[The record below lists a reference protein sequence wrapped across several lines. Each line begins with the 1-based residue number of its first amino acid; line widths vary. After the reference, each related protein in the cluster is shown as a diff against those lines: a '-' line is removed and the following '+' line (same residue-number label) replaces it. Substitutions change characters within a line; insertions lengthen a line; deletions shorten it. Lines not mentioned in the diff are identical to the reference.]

1 MRVGDAWPG
10 SRCGHGAKRKVPKTS
25 APARQIAPRAG
36 CAFRSSETTP
46 KSPFDPLSVPPPV
59 VDTAAH
65 RQASRRCPFLPPP
78 PNQAKSAHPSHNT
91 THRRNRSMHSLRTSA
106 PLQRALAS
114 RTCWTVPRPSF
125 GRPSTVHCGASAPSL
140 SRRCAVETTAIAP
153 AHPNTLSPLVTPL
166 LSCNR
171 NRISVWAAILAVRP

>member
-25 APARQIAPRAG
+25 APSRQIAPRAG

-59 VDTAAH
+59 VDTGAH

-106 PLQRALAS
+106 PLATRTGLPNMLDGTAAFFRAPFYSALRRLGPKFVSKVRRRDHSHRAS
-114 RTCWTVPRPSF
+114 PSKHPVTT
-125 GRPSTVHCGASAPSL
+125 RDASLIVQS
-140 SRRCAVETTAIAP
+140 
-153 AHPNTLSPLVTPL
+153 
-166 LSCNR
+166 
-171 NRISVWAAILAVRP
+171 